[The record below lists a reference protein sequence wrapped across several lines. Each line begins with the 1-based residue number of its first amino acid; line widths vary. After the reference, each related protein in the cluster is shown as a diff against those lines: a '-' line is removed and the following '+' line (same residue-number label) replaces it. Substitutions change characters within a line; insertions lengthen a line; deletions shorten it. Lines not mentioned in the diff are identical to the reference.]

1 MIMSKICLGMI
12 TLSLFVFLSACNS
25 THNKNTTSTD
35 STAAPMGQSALSVP
49 SVKNQLPEVP
59 AGAKVFFVNLKN
71 GQTVSSPV
79 EVEMGVSGMSVDSA
93 GVVKAGSGH
102 HHILIDAG
110 DSVAMGT
117 TIPAD
122 AHHLHFGNAQT
133 KAALNLSPG
142 KHRLT
147 LQFAD
152 GIHRSYGEQMAASI
166 TVNVK

>member
-1 MIMSKICLGMI
+1 MV
-12 TLSLFVFLSACNS
+12 TLTLFVFLSACNS
-25 THNKNTTSTD
+25 THNSNSTSAD
-35 STAAPMGQSALSVP
+35 STAAPMGQNELPVSH
-49 SVKNQLPEVP
+49 VKNGPPAVP
-59 AGAKVFFVNLKN
+59 AGAKVFFVNLKD

-79 EVEMGVSGMSVDSA
+79 EVKMGVSGMSVDSA

-110 DSVAMGT
+110 DSVVVGT
-117 TIPAD
+117 VIPAD

-133 KAALNLSPG
+133 EARLNLPPG

-152 GIHRSYGEQMAASI
+152 GIHRSYGGQMAASV